1 MDRLAAELS
10 LSDWLQKARDRAKEA
25 LARGVLEPMETLPEH
40 HEDGGVSFVVR
51 RLQAF
56 TRKPRG
62 HVGQPD
68 PFLPPYEPELF
79 VGELPPA
86 HAILLNRFP
95 VLDDHLL
102 VVTLQWEDQELPPTP
117 EDLEALDRV
126 LAEVDGVCFYNG
138 GVLAGA
144 SQPHRHL
151 QLVSREAFGPV
162 PVEGAVRAALA
173 EGEARVAGWPF
184 VHAISGRDEGSTRA
198 FQALYTEL
206 GAPLAFSL
214 VYTRDWMLLA
224 PRTSGQV
231 QGIPVNSLGYAGSMM
246 VKDELQLEHLQRVG
260 AMQILAEAGVKS
272 A

>member
-1 MDRLAAELS
+1 
-10 LSDWLQKARDRAKEA
+10 
-25 LARGVLEPMETLPEH
+25 METLPEP
-40 HEDGGVSFVVR
+40 HEDRGIAFVVH
-51 RLQAF
+51 RLVAL

-86 HAILLNRFP
+86 HAVLLNRFP

-102 VVTLQWEDQELPPTP
+102 IVTQQWEDQELPPTP
-117 EDLEALDRV
+117 EDLEALDR
-126 LAEVDGVCFYNG
+126 LLDEIDGVCFYNG

-162 PVEGAVRAALA
+162 PVEPAIRAALDQ
-173 EGEARVAGWPF
+173 GEVEGWPF
-184 VHAISGRDEGSTRA
+184 VHALSRRNEGSTKA
-198 FQALYTEL
+198 FQALYTDL
-206 GAPLAFSL
+206 GAPLSFSL

-231 QGIPVNSLGYAGSMM
+231 HGIPVNSLGYAGSMM
-246 VKDELQLEHLQRVG
+246 VKDELQLEHLHRVG
-260 AMQILAEAGVKS
+260 ALQVLAEAGVKL